1 MSDKTVEWLAV
12 LIFFTC
18 FFAVTVLE
26 SYWLKKRTAAP
37 LGKTFAFSF
46 ATNIFTITVGFMLA
60 FIVYAMLL
68 TLAFGR
74 ALENLSGSGD
84 WRIWAAVI
92 AGLAVPV
99 LVSLLAKRLGLRIF
113 KLDAGGTPWVFSLA
127 ASLVFLLA
135 VTIPP
140 VIFVYF
146 T

>member
-12 LIFFTC
+12 LVFFIF
-18 FFAVTVLE
+18 FFAVTALE
-26 SYWLKKRTAAP
+26 SYWLNKRTAVQ

-60 FIVYAMLL
+60 FVVYAMLL

-74 ALENLSGSGD
+74 ALEHLSGSGD

-92 AGLAVPV
+92 AGLAIPV

-113 KLDAGGTPWVFSLA
+113 KLDAGGSPWVISLA
-127 ASLVFLLA
+127 ASLFFLLG
-135 VTIPP
+135 VTVPP
-140 VIFVYF
+140 VMFVYF